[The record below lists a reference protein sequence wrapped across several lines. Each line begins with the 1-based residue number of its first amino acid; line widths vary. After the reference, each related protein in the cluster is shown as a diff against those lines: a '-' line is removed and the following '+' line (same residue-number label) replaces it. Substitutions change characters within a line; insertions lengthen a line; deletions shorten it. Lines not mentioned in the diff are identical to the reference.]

1 MATCLRR
8 DGNAMK
14 NTQVANDIIPH
25 EDALSRAMREAGR
38 FPLLTS
44 EEEQLVSRRWRDN
57 RDPKAMETLVQSHL
71 RLVAKIARGFSG
83 YGLPV
88 ADLIAEG
95 HLGLMQ
101 AVEKFDPDKGF
112 RFNTYA
118 VWWIRAA
125 IQTYILHNWSLVKMG
140 TTAAQKKL
148 FFNLRRLKAQLT
160 EMEVGD
166 LRPETVKAI
175 AEELNV
181 PEQEVIEMN
190 RRLAATESSLN
201 AEVGEDGDAQ
211 MQDFLVDERP
221 SQETLL
227 ADRQELTL
235 RRKLLERSLAMLSDR
250 ERRILVERRLR
261 ENPTTLEELGK
272 EYAVSRERVRQIE
285 ARAFEKLQKAMRVA
299 AQAEALPLAA

>member
-1 MATCLRR
+1 
-8 DGNAMK
+8 MK

>member
-1 MATCLRR
+1 
-8 DGNAMK
+8 MK
-14 NTQVANDIIPH
+14 MSQPANDVIPH

-38 FPLLTS
+38 FPLLS
-44 EEEQLVSRRWRDN
+44 AQDEQEISRAWRDR
-57 RDPKAMETLVQSHL
+57 RDAKAMERLVQSHL
-71 RLVAKIARGFSG
+71 RLVTKIARGFSG

-160 EMEVGD
+160 EMETGD
-166 LRPETVKAI
+166 LRPETVRAI
-175 AEELNV
+175 AMELAV
-181 PEQEVIEMN
+181 PEQEVVEMN
-190 RRLAATESSLN
+190 RRLAASESSLN

-221 SQETLL
+221 SQETVL
-227 ADRQELTL
+227 ADHQELTL
-235 RRKLLERSLAMLSDR
+235 RRKLLDKGLAALTDR
-250 ERRILVERRLR
+250 ERRILIERRLKD
-261 ENPTTLEELGK
+261 NPTTLEELGK

-285 ARAFEKLQKAMRVA
+285 ARAFEKLQKAMRNA
-299 AQAEALPLAA
+299 AQQIALPFAA

>member
-1 MATCLRR
+1 MTR
-8 DGNAMK
+8 
-14 NTQVANDIIPH
+14 TQPANDVIPH

-38 FPLLTS
+38 FPLLS
-44 EEEQLVSRRWRDN
+44 ADEEQAAARAWRDARN
-57 RDPKAMETLVQSHL
+57 PKAMERLVQSHL
-71 RLVAKIARGFSG
+71 RLVAKIARGYSG

-160 EMEVGD
+160 EMEQGD

-175 AEELNV
+175 AEELGV
-181 PEQEVIEMN
+181 PEQEVVEMN
-190 RRLAATESSLN
+190 RRLAASESSLN

-221 SQETLL
+221 SQESVL
-227 ADRQELTL
+227 ADREELTL
-235 RRKLLERSLAMLSDR
+235 RRRLLERGLATLSDR
-250 ERRILVERRLR
+250 ERRILMERRLK

-285 ARAFEKLQKAMRVA
+285 ARAFEKLQKAMRTA
-299 AQAEALPLAA
+299 AQAAALPMAA

>member
-1 MATCLRR
+1 
-8 DGNAMK
+8 MK
-14 NTQVANDIIPH
+14 MSQPANDVIPH
-25 EDALSRAMREAGR
+25 EDALSRAMREASR
-38 FPLLTS
+38 FPLLTA
-44 EEEQLVSRRWRDN
+44 EEEQTVARAWRDR
-57 RDPKAMETLVQSHL
+57 RDPKAMERLVQSHL
-71 RLVAKIARGFSG
+71 RLVTKIARGFSG

-101 AVEKFDPDKGF
+101 AVEKFDAEKGF

-160 EMEVGD
+160 EMETGD
-166 LRPETVKAI
+166 LRPETVRAI
-175 AEELNV
+175 ATELGV
-181 PEQEVIEMN
+181 PEQEVVEMN
-190 RRLAATESSLN
+190 RRLAASESSLN

-221 SQETLL
+221 SQETVL

-235 RRKLLERSLAMLSDR
+235 RRKLLDKGLAVLTDR
-250 ERRILVERRLR
+250 ERRILIERRLK

-285 ARAFEKLQKAMRVA
+285 ARAFEKLQKAMRNA
-299 AQAEALPLAA
+299 AHEAALPFAA

>member
-1 MATCLRR
+1 
-8 DGNAMK
+8 MK
-14 NTQVANDIIPH
+14 RTQPANDVIPH

-38 FPLLTS
+38 FPLLTT
-44 EEEQLVSRRWRDN
+44 EEEQTVARAWRDN
-57 RDPKAMETLVQSHL
+57 REPRAMERLVQSHL

-83 YGLPV
+83 YGLPI

-160 EMEVGD
+160 EIEQGD
-166 LRPETVKAI
+166 LRPETVRHI
-175 AEELNV
+175 ATELGV
-181 PEQEVIEMN
+181 PEQEVVEMN
-190 RRLAATESSLN
+190 RRLAASESSLN

-211 MQDFLVDERP
+211 MQDFLIDERP
-221 SQETLL
+221 SQESIL
-227 ADRQELTL
+227 ADRQELEI
-235 RRKLLERSLAMLSDR
+235 RRSLLAEGMKILTDR
-250 ERRILVERRLR
+250 ERRILTERRLK
-261 ENPTTLEELGK
+261 ENPTTLEELGR

-285 ARAFEKLQKAMRVA
+285 ARAFEKLQKAMRTAALA
-299 AQAEALPLAA
+299 AQLPMAA